1 MMTAANIVQHA
12 AGGENP
18 KMQGGGML
26 SFIKYENRAISQ
38 ALTALFAVALIATAT
53 DAF

>member
-1 MMTAANIVQHA
+1 MMTAATIVQHA
-12 AGGENP
+12 AGGTP

-26 SFIKYENRAISQ
+26 SFIKYENRVISQ
-38 ALTALFAVALIATAT
+38 ALTALGALAIAASLT

>member
-1 MMTAANIVQHA
+1 MMTAVSVVQHA
-12 AGGENP
+12 AGTTP

-38 ALTALFAVALIATAT
+38 VITACFAVGIAASLT

>member
-1 MMTAANIVQHA
+1 MMTAATIVQHA
-12 AGGENP
+12 AGGTP

-38 ALTALFAVALIATAT
+38 ALTALFAVGLVASLT